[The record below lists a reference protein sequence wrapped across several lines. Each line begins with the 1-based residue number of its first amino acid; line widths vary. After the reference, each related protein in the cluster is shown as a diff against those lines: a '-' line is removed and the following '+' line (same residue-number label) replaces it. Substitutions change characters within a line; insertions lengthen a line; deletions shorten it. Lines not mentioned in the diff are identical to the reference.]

1 VSDQLELIP
10 AAPPSLTDRQEAV
23 LAAVTASGPDG
34 WWAHDS
40 SARCDFCARDGRSY
54 LERLRELGHVRYRR
68 RKGDRPGG
76 WLPAGDAPD
85 DASLP
90 PGMTDEI
97 PY

>member
-1 VSDQLELIP
+1 LDADQ
-10 AAPPSLTDRQEAV
+10 AGAV
-23 LAAVTASGPDG
+23 LHAMKDG
-34 WWAHDS
+34 RWAHDS